1 MSILKR
7 LPFVSLVLL
16 LLTYTTLGWVI
27 SKTYAPAP
35 WFIWLLAVIAIL
47 VLLAGLTISWRTLTD
62 YSFVLFKSN
71 LKSFSITVLAAFLF
85 FLMIAQFRVFLDT
98 LVIIAAAVLGKIDF
112 QTAGF
117 TDGQAFC
124 FLSIFSLTGLA
135 LGALIHK
142 LI

>member
-47 VLLAGLTISWRTLTD
+47 VVLAGLTISWRRLTD
-62 YSFVLFKSN
+62 YSFLLFKSN
-71 LKSFSITVLAAFLF
+71 LKSFSVTVLAAFLF

-117 TDGQAFC
+117 TEGQTFC

>member
-35 WFIWLLAVIAIL
+35 WFIWLLVVIPIL

-85 FLMIAQFRVFLDT
+85 FLMIAHFRVFLDT

-117 TDGQAFC
+117 TEGQAFC
-124 FLSIFSLTGLA
+124 FLSIFSFTGLA

>member
-47 VLLAGLTISWRTLTD
+47 VVLAGLTISWRRLTE

>member
-35 WFIWLLAVIAIL
+35 RFIWLLAVIAIL

-71 LKSFSITVLAAFLF
+71 LKSFSVTVLAAFLF
-85 FLMIAQFRVFLDT
+85 FLMIAHFRVFLDT

-117 TDGQAFC
+117 TEGQAFC

>member
-27 SKTYAPAP
+27 SKTYAPAR

-47 VLLAGLTISWRTLTD
+47 VLLAGLTISWRRLTD

-85 FLMIAQFRVFLDT
+85 FLIIAQFRVFLDT
-98 LVIIAAAVLGKIDF
+98 LVIIAAAILGKIDF

-117 TDGQAFC
+117 TEGQAFC

-142 LI
+142 VI